1 MNQGKVIWRSQL
13 FPRLLLTDTMLS
25 LYRRAYP
32 SIKAFQPIMLQ
43 IEIWLTNNPHRI
55 PKRNW
60 GNLVNTFCRRQNEDA
75 KHPRKAPSYPGPG
88 MRQAAPYN
96 PRAGHRSEPVS
107 IGNILFQAQQQYAMA
122 VHGSHKWLF
131 E

>member
-1 MNQGKVIWRSQL
+1 MSGKIIWQSK
-13 FPRLLLTDTMLS
+13 PYPKLLLTDVMLE

-55 PKRNW
+55 PRRNW
-60 GNLVNTFCRRQNEDA
+60 GNLINTFCRRQNEDA
-75 KHPRKAPSYPGPG
+75 KHPRKVPRYQGAG
-88 MRQAAPYN
+88 QAAPYN
-96 PRAGHRSEPVS
+96 PRAGHQSEPVS
-107 IGNILFQAQQQYAMA
+107 IGNIIFQAQQQYATA
-122 VHGSHKWLF
+122 VRGSHKWLF